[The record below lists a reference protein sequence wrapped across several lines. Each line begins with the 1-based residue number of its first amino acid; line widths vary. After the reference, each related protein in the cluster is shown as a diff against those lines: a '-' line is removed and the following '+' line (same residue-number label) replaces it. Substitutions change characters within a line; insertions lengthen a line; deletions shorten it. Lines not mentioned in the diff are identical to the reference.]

1 MWMLYGMLL
10 KLAAHWISVNKALHA
25 MHWIVIV
32 GVHIHPFN
40 SGSLLDGIVQ
50 SDYSVCI
57 YSHSRDGNQSL
68 RQNKIQ
74 IAKNLKL
81 NLLITVKPPL
91 SSHLKEIVR

>member
-50 SDYSVCI
+50 SDYSVYI

>member
-1 MWMLYGMLL
+1 MQIHCSIDGFVNSYPVHCDYSDLSCSTCGCYMAL

-68 RQNKIQ
+68 RQNKI
-74 IAKNLKL
+74 
-81 NLLITVKPPL
+81 
-91 SSHLKEIVR
+91 